1 MTETMFGDESMHRSP
16 MGPETMTIVLSL
28 LLLFQSS
35 NPALAAEYIV
45 GPQDRLAI
53 TVYEEPTLTKTVT
66 VDSDGSFDFPLIGRT
81 AAGGLSVR
89 QIAADLKKRL
99 GPPNGFL
106 VNPQVNIEVETYRS
120 QVVYVNG
127 QVRIP
132 GAVPLK
138 GAMTIMDVL
147 AQAGSPTAEAGSY
160 VEIYRK
166 PAGQA
171 PAGPVDPTKAP
182 SAPQRVT
189 MEDLRNG
196 RAQQILLGD
205 GDTLNVPKAQT
216 FIVNGFVRAPNSYV
230 LDGEIT
236 VQKALAM
243 AGGVTERGAQSR
255 TKIQRIVSG
264 KLVEIRASMSDL
276 VQPNDTLVVPQR
288 FF

>member
-1 MTETMFGDESMHRSP
+1 
-16 MGPETMTIVLSL
+16 MTILLPL
-28 LLLFQSS
+28 LLLLQSA

-53 TVYEEPTLTKTVT
+53 TVFDEPTLTKTVT
-66 VDSDGSFDFPLIGRT
+66 VDSDGSFDFPLIGRVT
-81 AAGGLSVR
+81 ARGMSVR

-160 VEIYRK
+160 VEVYRK
-166 PAGQA
+166 PVGQA
-171 PAGPVDPTKAP
+171 SQGPVDPAKAP
-182 SAPQRVT
+182 APPQRVM

-196 RAQQILLGD
+196 RAQGILLAD
-205 GDTLNVPKAQT
+205 GDTVNVPKAQT
-216 FIVNGFVRAPNSYV
+216 FIVNGFVRTPNTYV
-230 LDGEIT
+230 LEGSVT

-243 AGGVTERGAQSR
+243 AGGVTERGAQNR
-255 TKIQRIVSG
+255 TKIQRMVDG
-264 KLVEIRASMSDL
+264 RLVEIRAKMTDL

>member
-1 MTETMFGDESMHRSP
+1 MM
-16 MGPETMTIVLSL
+16 ILLSL
-28 LLLFQSS
+28 LLVFQSP
-35 NPALAAEYIV
+35 NPANVAEYVV

-53 TVYEEPTLTKTVT
+53 TVFDEPTLSKTVT
-66 VDSDGSFDFPLIGRT
+66 VDSDGSFDFPLIGRIS
-81 AAGGLSVR
+81 AGGMPLR
-89 QIAADLKKRL
+89 QIAAELKKRL
-99 GPPNGFL
+99 GPPDGFL

-160 VEIYRK
+160 VEVYRK
-166 PAGQA
+166 PAGQSS
-171 PAGPVDPTKAP
+171 PGPVDPSKAP
-182 SAPQRVT
+182 TPPQRVT

-196 RAQQILLGD
+196 RAQQILLRD

-216 FIVNGFVRAPNSYV
+216 FIVNGFVRTPNTYV

-255 TKIQRIVSG
+255 TKIQRVVSG
-264 KLVEIRASMSDL
+264 RLVEIRAKMSDL

>member
-1 MTETMFGDESMHRSP
+1 
-16 MGPETMTIVLSL
+16 MTILFAV
-28 LLLFQSS
+28 LLLFQSP
-35 NPALAAEYIV
+35 NPGLVTEYIV

-53 TVYEEPTLTKTVT
+53 TVFDEPTLTKTVT
-66 VDSDGSFDFPLIGRT
+66 VDSDGSFDFPLIGRVT
-81 AAGGLSVR
+81 AGGKSAR
-89 QIAADLKKRL
+89 QIATELKKRL

-160 VEIYRK
+160 VEVYRK
-166 PAGQA
+166 PAGEA
-171 PAGPVDPTKAP
+171 SHGPVDPSKAP
-182 SAPQRVT
+182 LPPQRVA

-216 FIVNGFVRAPNSYV
+216 FIVNGFVRAPNTYV
-230 LDGEIT
+230 LDGDIT
-236 VQKALAM
+236 VQRALAM

-255 TKIQRIVSG
+255 TKIQRIVNG
-264 KLVEIRASMSDL
+264 TLIELKARMTDL
-276 VQPNDTLVVPQR
+276 VKPNDTLVVPQR

>member
-1 MTETMFGDESMHRSP
+1 
-16 MGPETMTIVLSL
+16 MTILFSL
-28 LLLFQSS
+28 LLLLQSPS
-35 NPALAAEYIV
+35 PGLAAEYIV

-53 TVYEEPTLTKTVT
+53 TVFDEPTLSKTVT
-66 VDSDGSFDFPLIGRT
+66 VDSDGSFDFPLIGRVT
-81 AAGGLSVR
+81 AGGMSLR
-89 QIAADLKKRL
+89 QIATELRKRL

-160 VEIYRK
+160 VEVYRK
-166 PAGQA
+166 PVGQA
-171 PAGPVDPTKAP
+171 SHGPVDPSTAP
-182 SAPQRVT
+182 TAPQRVT

-216 FIVNGFVRAPNSYV
+216 FIVNGFVRAPNTYV
-230 LDGEIT
+230 LDGDIT

-255 TKIQRIVSG
+255 TKIQRIVNGS
-264 KLVEIRASMSDL
+264 LVEIKARMSDL
-276 VQPNDTLVVPQR
+276 VKPNDTLVVPQR

>member
-1 MTETMFGDESMHRSP
+1 M
-16 MGPETMTIVLSL
+16 
-28 LLLFQSS
+28 
-35 NPALAAEYIV
+35 
-45 GPQDRLAI
+45 
-53 TVYEEPTLTKTVT
+53 
-66 VDSDGSFDFPLIGRT
+66 
-81 AAGGLSVR
+81 
-89 QIAADLKKRL
+89 
-99 GPPNGFL
+99 
-106 VNPQVNIEVETYRS
+106 NIEVGTYRS

-160 VEIYRK
+160 VEVYRK
-166 PAGQA
+166 PAGEA
-171 PAGPVDPTKAP
+171 SLGPVDPSKAP
-182 SAPQRVT
+182 TPPQRVT

-196 RAQQILLGD
+196 RAQQILLRD

-216 FIVNGFVRAPNSYV
+216 FIVNGFVRSPNTYM

-255 TKIQRIVSG
+255 TKSS
-264 KLVEIRASMSDL
+264 ASSTAGWSKSE
-276 VQPNDTLVVPQR
+276 PR
-288 FF
+288 

>member
-1 MTETMFGDESMHRSP
+1 
-16 MGPETMTIVLSL
+16 MTILLSF
-28 LLLFQSS
+28 LLLFQSP
-35 NPALAAEYIV
+35 NPGLVAEYIV
-45 GPQDRLAI
+45 GSQDRLAI
-53 TVYEEPTLTKTVT
+53 TVFDEPTLTKTVT
-66 VDSDGSFDFPLIGRT
+66 VDSDGSFEFPLIGRVT
-81 AAGGLSVR
+81 AGGMSLR
-89 QIAADLKKRL
+89 QIATELKKRL
-99 GPPNGFL
+99 GPPHGFL

-160 VEIYRK
+160 VEVYRK
-166 PAGQA
+166 PAGEASQ
-171 PAGPVDPTKAP
+171 GPVDPSKAP
-182 SAPQRVT
+182 TPPQRVM

-216 FIVNGFVRAPNSYV
+216 FIVNGFVRAPNTYV
-230 LDGEIT
+230 LDGAVT

-255 TKIQRIVSG
+255 TKILRIVNG
-264 KLVEIRASMSDL
+264 VLVELKARMSDL

>member
-1 MTETMFGDESMHRSP
+1 
-16 MGPETMTIVLSL
+16 MTILFAL
-28 LLLFQSS
+28 LLLSQSPS
-35 NPALAAEYIV
+35 PGPGTEYIV

-53 TVYEEPTLTKTVT
+53 TVFEEPTLSKTVT
-66 VDSDGSFDFPLIGRT
+66 VDSDGSFDFPLIGRVT
-81 AAGGLSVR
+81 GGGMSLR
-89 QIAADLKKRL
+89 QIATELKKRL

-132 GAVPLK
+132 GAVTLK

-160 VEIYRK
+160 VEVYRK

-171 PAGPVDPTKAP
+171 SPGPVDPSKAP
-182 SAPQRVT
+182 LPPQRVM

-196 RAQQILLGD
+196 RAQQILLAD

-216 FIVNGFVRAPNSYV
+216 FIVNGFVRAPNTYV
-230 LDGEIT
+230 LDGDIT

-243 AGGVTERGAQSR
+243 AGGVTERGAPGR
-255 TKIQRIVSG
+255 TKIQRIVNGS
-264 KLVEIRASMSDL
+264 LVEIKARMNDL
-276 VQPNDTLVVPQR
+276 VKPNDTLVVPQR

>member
-1 MTETMFGDESMHRSP
+1 
-16 MGPETMTIVLSL
+16 MTILLSL
-28 LLLFQSS
+28 LLLFQSP
-35 NPALAAEYIV
+35 NPANVAEYVV

-53 TVYEEPTLTKTVT
+53 TVFDEPTLSKTVT
-66 VDSDGSFDFPLIGRT
+66 VDSDGSFDFPLIGRIS
-81 AAGGLSVR
+81 AGGMPLR
-89 QIAADLKKRL
+89 QIAAELKKRL
-99 GPPNGFL
+99 GPPDGFL

-160 VEIYRK
+160 VEVYRK
-166 PAGQA
+166 PAGQSSQ
-171 PAGPVDPTKAP
+171 GPVDPSKAP
-182 SAPQRVT
+182 TPPQRVT

-196 RAQQILLGD
+196 RAQQILLRD

-216 FIVNGFVRAPNSYV
+216 FIVNGFVRTPNTYV

-255 TKIQRIVSG
+255 TKIQRIVNG
-264 KLVEIRASMSDL
+264 RLVEIRAKMSDL

>member
-1 MTETMFGDESMHRSP
+1 
-16 MGPETMTIVLSL
+16 MTILFSL
-28 LLLFQSS
+28 FLLWQSS
-35 NPALAAEYIV
+35 SPALTAEYIV

-53 TVYEEPTLTKTVT
+53 TVYDEPTLTKSVT
-66 VDSDGSFDFPLIGRT
+66 VDSDGSFDFPLIGRV
-81 AAGGLSVR
+81 AAGGLSLR
-89 QIAADLKKRL
+89 QITADLKKRL
-99 GPPNGFL
+99 GPPTGFL

-127 QVRIP
+127 QVRVP

-147 AQAGSPTAEAGSY
+147 AQAGSPTPEAGPY

-166 PAGQA
+166 PAGQTSQ
-171 PAGPVDPTKAP
+171 GPLDPSKAP
-182 SAPQRVT
+182 TPPQRVT

-196 RAQQILLGD
+196 RAQQILLRD
-205 GDTLNVPKAQT
+205 GDTVNVPKAQT
-216 FIVNGFVRAPNSYV
+216 FIVNGFVRTPNTYV
-230 LDGEIT
+230 LEGEVN

-255 TKIQRIVSG
+255 TKIQRLVNG
-264 KLVEIRASMSDL
+264 KLVEIKARMTDL
-276 VQPNDTLVVPQR
+276 VQPNDTIIVPQR

>member
-1 MTETMFGDESMHRSP
+1 MLIF
-16 MGPETMTIVLSL
+16 VSL
-28 LLLFQSS
+28 LLLSQSP

-53 TVYEEPTLTKTVT
+53 TVFDEPTLTKSVT
-66 VDSDGSFDFPLIGRT
+66 VDGDGSFEFPLIGRVT
-81 AAGGLSVR
+81 AGGLSVR
-89 QIAADLKKRL
+89 QIAAELKKRL

-160 VEIYRK
+160 VEVYRK
-166 PAGQA
+166 PVGQSADGPIDPSKA
-171 PAGPVDPTKAP
+171 PAPPL
-182 SAPQRVT
+182 RVA

-196 RAQQILLGD
+196 RAQKILLAD

-216 FIVNGFVRAPNSYV
+216 FIVNGFVRTPNTYV

-255 TKIQRIVSG
+255 TKIQRMVNG
-264 KLVEIRASMSDL
+264 RLVEIRAKMTDL

>member
-1 MTETMFGDESMHRSP
+1 
-16 MGPETMTIVLSL
+16 
-28 LLLFQSS
+28 
-35 NPALAAEYIV
+35 
-45 GPQDRLAI
+45 
-53 TVYEEPTLTKTVT
+53 
-66 VDSDGSFDFPLIGRT
+66 
-81 AAGGLSVR
+81 
-89 QIAADLKKRL
+89 
-99 GPPNGFL
+99 
-106 VNPQVNIEVETYRS
+106 
-120 QVVYVNG
+120 
-127 QVRIP
+127 
-132 GAVPLK
+132 
-138 GAMTIMDVL
+138 
-147 AQAGSPTAEAGSY
+147 GSPTAEAGSY

-171 PAGPVDPTKAP
+171 SAGPVDPTKAP
-182 SAPQRVT
+182 APPQRVT

-216 FIVNGFVRAPNSYV
+216 FIVNGFVRTPNSYV

-255 TKIQRIVSG
+255 TKIQRIVNG
-264 KLVEIRASMSDL
+264 KLVEVRASMSDL

>member
-1 MTETMFGDESMHRSP
+1 MLIF
-16 MGPETMTIVLSL
+16 VSL
-28 LLLFQSS
+28 LLLWQSPGS
-35 NPALAAEYIV
+35 PLAAEYIV

-53 TVYEEPTLTKTVT
+53 TVFDEPTLTKTVT
-66 VDSDGSFDFPLIGRT
+66 VDGDGSFEFPLIGRVT
-81 AAGGLSVR
+81 AGGMSVR

-120 QVVYVNG
+120 QVGYVNG
-127 QVRIP
+127 QVWIP

-147 AQAGSPTAEAGSY
+147 AQAGSPTPEAGSY
-160 VEIYRK
+160 VEVYRK
-166 PAGQA
+166 PVGQSVDGPIDPSKA
-171 PAGPVDPTKAP
+171 PAPPL
-182 SAPQRVT
+182 RVA

-196 RAQQILLGD
+196 RAQKILLGD

-216 FIVNGFVRAPNSYV
+216 FIVNGFVRTPNTYV

-255 TKIQRIVSG
+255 TRIQRMVDG
-264 KLVEIRASMSDL
+264 KLVEIRAKMTDL